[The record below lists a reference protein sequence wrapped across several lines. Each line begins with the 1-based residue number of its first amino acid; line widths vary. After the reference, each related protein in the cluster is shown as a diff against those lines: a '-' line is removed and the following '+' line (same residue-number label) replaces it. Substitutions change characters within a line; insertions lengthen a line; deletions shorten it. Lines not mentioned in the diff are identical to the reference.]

1 MRYQR
6 GQALLFL
13 LALVV
18 IGLTALGLGLIRPAA
33 SAINADNRTTQA
45 LAQAKDLLLGWG
57 ISNQIR
63 PGLLP
68 YPDRNSDGAYDGYS
82 DCPPQDSNPVTSN
95 LLLGKLPFIGEKLP
109 CVSPST
115 NMGIEKTDAGG
126 ETLWYAVSSN
136 LVNDRIPAV
145 YPNIPANLNG
155 TTNWLSVSDSSGNL
169 LSNQV
174 AFVLLAPGGV
184 LPAQDRS
191 AAAPGAVNYLD
202 SYTVGAGTYNNW
214 DSSALSFISA
224 PDTARVPAG
233 SNQFNDRLIY
243 VTRDE
248 YRIAIAN
255 RIAGELKLLLTQFY
269 IDNGFYPYAAP
280 AADGECVNG
289 TTTGYFPSQDA
300 VPDCAWTNG
309 SALAGLPLNP
319 SWFSDWNN
327 YVAYTR
333 NAPNSASLTI
343 FGKSY
348 ALP

>member
-1 MRYQR
+1 MRKQR
-6 GQALLFL
+6 GQALLL
-13 LALVV
+13 LVALVV
-18 IGLTALGLGLIRPAA
+18 LGLTALGLGFIRPAT

-45 LAQAKDLLLGWG
+45 LAQAKDALLGWG
-57 ISNQIR
+57 ISDQNR

-68 YPDRNSDGAYDGYS
+68 YPDRNADGAYDGYS
-82 DCPPQDSNPVTSN
+82 DCPPQDSNPVTSI
-95 LLLGKLPFIGEKLP
+95 LLLGKLPVIGEKLP
-109 CVSPST
+109 CVSPRT

-145 YPNIPANLNG
+145 FPNIPANLNG
-155 TTNWLSVSDSSGNL
+155 ATNWLSVSDASGNL

-174 AFVLLAPGGV
+174 AFVLLAPGGA

-202 SYTVGAGTYNNW
+202 SYTVGASTYNNW
-214 DSSALSFISA
+214 DSSSLSFIA
-224 PDTARVPAG
+224 ALDTTRVPAG
-233 SNQFNDRLIY
+233 SNQFNERLIY

-255 RIAGELKLLLTQFY
+255 RVAGELKLLLSQFY
-269 IDNGFYPYAAP
+269 TANGFYPFPAP
-280 AADGECVNG
+280 AADGECVSG
-289 TTTGYFPSQDA
+289 TTTGYIPSQDA
-300 VPDCAWTNG
+300 VPDCAG
-309 SALAGLPLNP
+309 GALAGLPPDP
-319 SWFSDWNN
+319 SWFTDWNS
-327 YVAYTR
+327 YVAYTL
-333 NAPNSASLTI
+333 NAPNSATLTI